1 MAETLPHKQK
11 SLTNCYLNVKQCS
24 VNHFIL
30 KLDSSEHHTY
40 KKYCLTQCHF
50 DDKLQ
55 STAQNNSTQGLT
67 FQRLSQRLC
76 VWILNFIISLW
87 HNSLFFPFF
96 IYSLMK
102 GQESLALLF
111 HSFHL
116 YINQI
121 PCSLQF
127 LHVIPLQILQLHCT
141 VFPSLMRYVLN
152 QRVPSSGY
160 SALSSTMQANIRK
173 EVASETH

>member
-1 MAETLPHKQK
+1 MKT
-11 SLTNCYLNVKQCS
+11 
-24 VNHFIL
+24 
-30 KLDSSEHHTY
+30 
-40 KKYCLTQCHF
+40 YCLTQCHF

-55 STAQNNSTQGLT
+55 SIAQI
-67 FQRLSQRLC
+67 
-76 VWILNFIISLW
+76 ILPGINISEAEPEIMYVDLEF
-87 HNSLFFPFF
+87 HHLPLAQQLILPFF

-102 GQESLALLF
+102 GQESLALLL

-127 LHVIPLQILQLHCT
+127 LCVIPLQMLYCIM
-141 VFPSLMRYVLN
+141 VWLMRFVLN

-160 SALSSTMQANIRK
+160 NTLNSFTLNEYFRYTSFNIDKQCYSMK
-173 EVASETH
+173 ENTNKGNEVENSLY

>member
-1 MAETLPHKQK
+1 MGGGKDPNF
-11 SLTNCYLNVKQCS
+11 LTSCYLNVKQCS

-30 KLDSSEHHTY
+30 KLDSSVHHTY
-40 KKYCLTQCHF
+40 KQYCLTQCHF

-55 STAQNNSTQGLT
+55 SAAQNNSTQGLT
-67 FQRLSQRLC
+67 FQSLSQRLC
-76 VWILNFIISLW
+76 VWILNFIISFW
-87 HNSLFFPFF
+87 HNSLFFPPLPFFF

-127 LHVIPLQILQLHCT
+127 LHVIPLQILQLYGT
-141 VFPSLMRYVLN
+141 NSPPPLPP
-152 QRVPSSGY
+152 QR
-160 SALSSTMQANIRK
+160 
-173 EVASETH
+173 